1 MYAVPVHF
9 DGKPEVRYTA
19 ESVLFHQDV
28 FALQVSVCDGRLA
41 LHAVDLGVQVAE
53 AWYGGIGQLQQS
65 LDV

>member
-19 ESVLFHQDV
+19 ETVLFHQDV

-41 LHAVDLGVQVAE
+41 LHAVDLGV
-53 AWYGGIGQLQQS
+53 
-65 LDV
+65 